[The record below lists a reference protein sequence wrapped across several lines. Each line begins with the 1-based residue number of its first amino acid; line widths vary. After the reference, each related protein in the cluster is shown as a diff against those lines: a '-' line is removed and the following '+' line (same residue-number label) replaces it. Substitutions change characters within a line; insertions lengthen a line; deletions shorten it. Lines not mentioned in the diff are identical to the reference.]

1 MQFVLRFVAL
11 VVIAIAALLA
21 NAYAEQYWAGLLFP
35 RVEPRPYTEMVSA
48 AVVGALAAAVV
59 SALPLAWL
67 FRRWA
72 WLAGLAISLPVI
84 AVRAPDLGAS
94 TSPMQQ
100 AIYVMAWVEMVS
112 YIVVVAG
119 TAWLLSHRRALTE
132 NALS

>member
-11 VVIAIAALLA
+11 VVIANAALLA
-21 NAYAEQYWAGLLFP
+21 NAYAQQYWAGLLFP

-67 FRRWA
+67 FGRWA

-84 AVRAPDLGAS
+84 AIRAPELGAG
-94 TSPMQQ
+94 TLPMQQ
-100 AIYVMAWVEMVS
+100 EIFVMAWVEMFS
-112 YIVVVAG
+112 YTGAVAG
-119 TAWLLSHRRALTE
+119 AAWLLSRRRAFAE
-132 NALS
+132 NAL